1 MPVAVIFDVDGTLVD
16 SVDLHAEA
24 WRRVLGEFG
33 HDVKL
38 SDVRAQIGKGGDEL
52 LKVFLSPEEIEK
64 DGEKLDERRGALFKE
79 EFLSQV
85 RPFPGVRGLFEH
97 LIGRGHRIAL
107 GSSGKEDEVE
117 HHKKLC
123 GIEDLDLVQTTSED
137 AEKSKPHP
145 DIFLAAL
152 EKLGVDAEQAV
163 AVGDTPY
170 DASAA
175 GKAGIAAVG
184 VLCGGFPADDLRRA
198 GCVALYDGPA
208 DMLARYAGS
217 PLDR

>member
-1 MPVAVIFDVDGTLVD
+1 MPVAIIFDVDGTLVD
-16 SVDLHAEA
+16 SVDLHAES
-24 WRRVLGEFG
+24 WRCVLAEFG
-33 HDVKL
+33 HDVPFI
-38 SDVRAQIGKGGDEL
+38 DVRAQIGKGGDEL
-52 LKVFLSPEEIEK
+52 MKAFLSPADIRAH
-64 DGEKLDERRGALFKE
+64 GEKIEDRRGELFKAE
-79 EFLSQV
+79 YLAHV

-97 LIGRGHRIAL
+97 LIARGHRIAL

-123 GIEDLDLVQTTSED
+123 GIEDLALVQTTSED

-145 DIFLAAL
+145 DIFQAAL
-152 EKLGVDAEQAV
+152 KKLGAAPGEAV

-175 GKAGIAAVG
+175 VKAALTPVG
-184 VLCGGFPADDLRRA
+184 VLCGGFPAEGRREA
-198 GCVALYDGPA
+198 GCVARYEGPA
-208 DMLARYAGS
+208 DLLARYEGA

>member
-16 SVDLHAEA
+16 SVDLHAES
-24 WRRVLGEFG
+24 WRRVLAEFG
-33 HDVKL
+33 HDVPFA
-38 SDVRAQIGKGGDEL
+38 DVRAQIGKGGDEL
-52 LKVFLSPEEIEK
+52 LKAFLPPDEYEAKQEEM
-64 DGEKLDERRGALFKE
+64 DERRGKLFKA
-79 EFLSQV
+79 EFLPRV
-85 RPFPGVRGLFEH
+85 KPFPGVRELFEH
-97 LIGRGHRIAL
+97 LTARGHRVAL

-123 GIEDLDLVQTTSED
+123 GIEGLDLVQTTSED

-145 DIFLAAL
+145 DIFQAAL
-152 EKLGVDAEQAV
+152 KKLRVAPGDAV

-175 GKAGIAAVG
+175 VKAGITAVG
-184 VLCGGFPADDLRRA
+184 VLCGGFPADGLREA
-198 GCVALYDGPA
+198 GCVAVYDGPV
-208 DMLARYAGS
+208 DMLARFEGS

>member
-33 HDVKL
+33 RDVKL

-52 LKVFLSPEEIEK
+52 LKVFLSPDEIEK
-64 DGEKLDERRGALFKE
+64 DGKTLDERHGALFKAE
-79 EFLSQV
+79 YMSQV

-97 LIGRGHRIAL
+97 LIARGHRIAL

-117 HHKKLC
+117 HHKRLC
-123 GIEDLDLVQTTSED
+123 GIEDLDLMQTTSED

-145 DIFLAAL
+145 DIFQAAL
-152 EKLGVDAEQAV
+152 KKLGVGPEQAV

-175 GKAGIAAVG
+175 GKAGIVAIG
-184 VLCGGFPADDLRRA
+184 VMCGGFPADDLRGA

-208 DMLARYAGS
+208 DMLARYEGS

>member
-16 SVDLHAEA
+16 SVDLHAES

-33 HDVKL
+33 HDVPFA
-38 SDVRAQIGKGGDEL
+38 DVRAQIGKGGDEL
-52 LKVFLSPEEIEK
+52 LKVFLSPDEIER
-64 DGEKLDERRGALFKE
+64 DGKKLEERRGTLFKE
-79 EFLSQV
+79 EYLSQV

-97 LIGRGHRIAL
+97 LIARGHRIAL

-145 DIFLAAL
+145 DIFQAAL
-152 EKLGVDAEQAV
+152 KKLGVGPEEAV

-175 GKAGIAAVG
+175 GKAGTTAVG
-184 VLCGGFPADDLRRA
+184 VLSGGFPADGLREA

-208 DMLARYAGS
+208 DLLAQYERS

>member
-52 LKVFLSPEEIEK
+52 LKVFLSPDEIEK
-64 DGEKLDERRGALFKE
+64 DGKKLDERHGALFKE
-79 EFLSQV
+79 EYMSQV
-85 RPFPGVRGLFEH
+85 RPFPGVRQLFEH
-97 LIGRGHRIAL
+97 LIARGHRIAL

-123 GIEDLDLVQTTSED
+123 GIKDLDLMQTTSED

-145 DIFLAAL
+145 DIFQAAL
-152 EKLGVDAEQAV
+152 KKLGVGPEQAV

-175 GKAGIAAVG
+175 GKAGIVAVG
-184 VLCGGFPADDLRRA
+184 VMCGGFPANDLRGA

-208 DMLARYAGS
+208 DMLARYEGS